1 MIRKLVSKFNKS
13 ITERVVSQR
22 KNYEFPIK
30 IWFEPDRNT
39 GRLKMSLENLAVM
52 GETKDLSRSGI
63 AFVVSAVRI
72 QENYLVGEGR
82 TLNAEI
88 DLPDGKVQMQIVG
101 SRYEQVGQHIS
112 TARYLIGAKITQMS
126 SDNREVYEN
135 FLRHGNKRKKGSLA
149 LGIDK
154 G

>member
-1 MIRKLVSKFNKS
+1 MIRKLISKFSKS
-13 ITERVVSQR
+13 INERVVSPR
-22 KNYEFPIK
+22 KKYEVPIK

-39 GRLKMSLENLAVM
+39 GRLKMPLGGLVIL
-52 GETKDLSRSGI
+52 GETSDMSRTGI
-63 AFVVSAVRI
+63 AFVVSAIRI

-82 TLNAEI
+82 TLNAEL

-101 SRYEQVGQHIS
+101 RRYEQVGQHIS
-112 TARYLIGAKITQMS
+112 TARFLVGAKITQI
-126 SDNREVYEN
+126 DKENQEAYEEY
-135 FLRHGNKRKKGSLA
+135 LRHGNKRKKGSLE

>member
-13 ITERVVSQR
+13 IMERVVPPR
-22 KNYEFPIK
+22 KNYEVPIK
-30 IWFEPDRNT
+30 VWFVADRAT
-39 GRLKMSLENLAVM
+39 GRLKLPTETLFIA

-63 AFVVSAVRI
+63 AFIVPSIRI

-82 TLNAEI
+82 MLNAEI
-88 DLPDGKVQMQIVG
+88 DLPDGKVQMRIIG
-101 SRYEQVGQHIS
+101 RRYEQVGEHIS
-112 TARYLIGAKITQMS
+112 TSRYLIGAQIVEMS
-126 SDNREVYEN
+126 PENQEVYED
-135 FLRHGNKRKKGSLA
+135 FLRHGSKRKKGSLE

>member
-1 MIRKLVSKFNKS
+1 MIRKLVAKFNRS
-13 ITERVVSQR
+13 IAERIVSPR
-22 KNYEFPIK
+22 KNYEVSIK
-30 IWFEPDRNT
+30 IWFEPDKNT
-39 GRLKMSLENLAVM
+39 GRLKMPVENMVII

-63 AFVVSAVRI
+63 AFVVSAIRI
-72 QENYLVGEGR
+72 KENYLVGEGR
-82 TLNAEI
+82 MLNAEL

-112 TARYLIGAKITQMS
+112 TARYLIGAKITEMS
-126 SDNREVYEN
+126 QENREVYED
-135 FLRHGNKRKKGSLA
+135 FLRHGNKRKKGSLE